1 MTLKQKT
8 KQAQNKDIKQ
18 EIESMVDEA
27 YALDLEIKQKE
38 KLLKQRKAEIKAF
51 AQKTG
56 QKTLEGNEGR
66 VEFSDET
73 RTSIDPFALWELMQ
87 ELSMEQDFFNVVNV
101 KVTDAKNKVGEL
113 HLDDIAE
120 QSYNEYAKMKFKK
133 RG

>member
-1 MTLKQKT
+1 MELKQKT
-8 KQAQNKDIKQ
+8 KQKQ
-18 EIESMVDEA
+18 EQAQDIEHVIDEA

-38 KLLKQRKAEIKAF
+38 KLLKQRKAELKAF

-56 QKTLEGNEGR
+56 QKVLDGNEGR

-73 RTSIDPFALWELMQ
+73 RTQIDPFALWKLMQ
-87 ELSMEQDFFNVVNV
+87 ELGMEQDFFNLVGV
-101 KVTDAKNKVGEL
+101 KVADAKNKVGEL
-113 HLDDIAE
+113 HLNEIAE

>member
-1 MTLKQKT
+1 MALKQKT
-8 KQAQNKDIKQ
+8 KQTQEQHQDI
-18 EIESMVDEA
+18 EHVVDEA

-38 KLLKQRKAEIKAF
+38 KLLKQKKEELKSF
-51 AQKTG
+51 AKKTG

-87 ELSMEQDFFNVVNV
+87 ELGMEKDFFNVINV

-113 HLDDIAE
+113 HLDGIAE
-120 QSYNEYAKMKFKK
+120 QNYNEYAKMKFKK